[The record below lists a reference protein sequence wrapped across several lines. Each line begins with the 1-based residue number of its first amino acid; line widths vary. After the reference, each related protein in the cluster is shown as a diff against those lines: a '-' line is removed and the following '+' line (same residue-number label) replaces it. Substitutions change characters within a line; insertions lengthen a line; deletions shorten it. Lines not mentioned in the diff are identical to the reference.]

1 MTFRFKGVRHLQNPQ
16 ALEAAARGQTG
27 KMWDSA
33 RQAPKKK
40 EDSKQQSA

>member
-1 MTFRFKGVRHLQNPQ
+1 MQRSKNLQKPRAQ
-16 ALEAAARGQTG
+16 KAAARDWTG

-33 RQAPKKK
+33 RQAAKKK